1 MADLAKEILQAR
13 FIVRL
18 EGDKLEPVG
27 FVCGPTH
34 DRCLDADGWAASGW
48 LQDQIIPLTDG
59 EGYIADEL
67 AAAERQVNERPFAFR
82 SGLKLG
88 SLAQTPERKE
98 CSLWSGYPWVLSE
111 FNEAS
116 C

>member
-67 AAAERQVNERPFAFR
+67 AAAKRQVDERPFAFR
-82 SGLKLG
+82 SGL
-88 SLAQTPERKE
+88 
-98 CSLWSGYPWVLSE
+98 
-111 FNEAS
+111 
-116 C
+116 